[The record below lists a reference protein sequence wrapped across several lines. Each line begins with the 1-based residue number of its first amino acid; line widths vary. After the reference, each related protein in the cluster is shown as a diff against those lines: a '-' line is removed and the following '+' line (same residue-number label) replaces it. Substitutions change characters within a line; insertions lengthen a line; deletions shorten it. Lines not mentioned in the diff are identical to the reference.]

1 MAVDHGFVRGHLSE
15 LLAIH
20 PRVREALDAGRPVV
34 ALESTIVTHG
44 LPRPRNLE
52 AARRSEAAVRAGSQC
67 GRFGFVAEQEIG

>member
-1 MAVDHGFVRGHLSE
+1 MSVDADLARGHPPGHPHG

-20 PRVREALDAGRPVV
+20 AQVREALDLGRPVV

-52 AARRSEAAVRAGSQC
+52 SARRS
-67 GRFGFVAEQEIG
+67 